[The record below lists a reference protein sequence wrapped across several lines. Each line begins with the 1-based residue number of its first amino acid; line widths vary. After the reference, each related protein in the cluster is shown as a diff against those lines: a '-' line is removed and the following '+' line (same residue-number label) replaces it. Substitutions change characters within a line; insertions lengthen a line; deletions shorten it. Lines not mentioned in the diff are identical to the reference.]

1 MKGVGRVL
9 KISGGVRCKGGG
21 GETTLHALIS
31 RNVQYS
37 AHNLERGVGEKGEGG
52 RGGLPARDVESRW
65 ERGGVGGDSSGRDAV
80 IPKRGGG
87 CFCATWLEELGM
99 GR

>member
-1 MKGVGRVL
+1 ML
-9 KISGGVRCKGGG
+9 KADGSGVRVGLGGG
-21 GETTLHALIS
+21 
-31 RNVQYS
+31 
-37 AHNLERGVGEKGEGG
+37 
-52 RGGLPARDVESRW
+52 
-65 ERGGVGGDSSGRDAV
+65 SSERDAV